1 MTFASNSMKEV
12 EMECYVCINC
22 GKRQSNLYKKY
33 DKIIKTINCDQCH
46 KTADKYIEFEP
57 VIIIVDFMLLSH
69 SSYRHALHNRD
80 FKLFW
85 KLSLILLLLESL
97 TLWRGENERKLK
109 IANNDSPPYE
119 HGFYNCCAYKIGE
132 FLLCTMLMV
141 IANITLGSKPTGL
154 SVMDSSY
161 LMMKAYALANF
172 SKFFLLPIMLWRENT
187 TEFGASLHR
196 FFVTAHHLCAL
207 VSVYIVVSRCRPV
220 ISTVVVISIYVLKEY
235 LMTQYFAIDI

>member
-33 DKIIKTINCDQCH
+33 DKIIKTINC
-46 KTADKYIEFEP
+46 
-57 VIIIVDFMLLSH
+57 
-69 SSYRHALHNRD
+69 
-80 FKLFW
+80 LFW